1 MPCCCTRVLNLC
13 KVPVCGT
20 LELPIDSGGEY
31 SLVLDFLNIQ
41 ITLPMEDG
49 VFDVSKLNENFEYT
63 GQVKDVN
70 GEVVIFTVDAV
81 EYDCIR
87 FKTILNVLV

>member
-13 KVPVCGT
+13 NVPVCGT
-20 LELPIDSGGEY
+20 LELPLDSGADY
-31 SLVLDFLNIQ
+31 SLVVDFLNTQ
-41 ITLPMEDG
+41 VTLLMEDG

-63 GQVKDVN
+63 GQVMLD
-70 GEVVIFTVDAV
+70 GEVVPLTVDGE
-81 EYDCIR
+81 EYDCVR